1 MAALAQ
7 LVEHRFVVP
16 AVMGS
21 SPIGRPKR
29 YTARMKSFI
38 QEFKKFA
45 LRGNAIDLAIG
56 VVIGAAFN
64 AVTNSLVTNVITPPL
79 SLLTRGINF
88 SELAVGIPNTDAA
101 IQYGLFI
108 QAVISFVI
116 TAFALFL
123 LVQGMNKLA
132 AAARKEQQ
140 DGTAPPAEKSA
151 ELVVLEEIRDSLKAP
166 EQEINI

>member
-1 MAALAQ
+1 
-7 LVEHRFVVP
+7 VTRDGTHRT
-16 AVMGS
+16 
-21 SPIGRPKR
+21 GRGLRPPFSFF
-29 YTARMKSFI
+29 AILCDMKSFI

-56 VVIGAAFN
+56 VVIGASFN
-64 AVTNSLVTNVITPPL
+64 AVTGSLVNNIITPPL

-88 SELAVGIPNTDAA
+88 SELAFSIPNTDAF

-108 QAVISFVI
+108 QAMISFVI

-132 AAARKEQQ
+132 TAAKKEQ
-140 DGTAPPAEKSA
+140 DAGIAPPPEKSP
-151 ELVVLEEIRDSLKAP
+151 ELQVLEDIRDALKAP
-166 EQEINI
+166 EKEIEL

>member
-1 MAALAQ
+1 
-7 LVEHRFVVP
+7 
-16 AVMGS
+16 
-21 SPIGRPKR
+21 
-29 YTARMKSFI
+29 MKSFI

-64 AVTNSLVTNVITPPL
+64 AVTTSLVTNVMTPPL
-79 SLLTRGINF
+79 SLLTKGINF
-88 SELAVGIPNTDAA
+88 SDLALNIPNTDAHIA
-101 IQYGLFI
+101 YGLFI
-108 QAVISFVI
+108 QAMISFVI

-132 AAARKEQQ
+132 AAAKKEQE

-151 ELVVLEEIRDSLKAP
+151 ELAVLEDIRDALRAP
-166 EQEINI
+166 EKEIDM

>member
-1 MAALAQ
+1 
-7 LVEHRFVVP
+7 
-16 AVMGS
+16 
-21 SPIGRPKR
+21 
-29 YTARMKSFI
+29 MKSFI

-64 AVTNSLVTNVITPPL
+64 AVTTSLVTNIMTPPL
-79 SLLTRGINF
+79 SLLTKGINF
-88 SELAVGIPNTDAA
+88 SELAINIPNTDAYIA
-101 IQYGLFI
+101 YGLFI
-108 QAVISFVI
+108 QAMISFVI

-132 AAARKEQQ
+132 AAAKKEQE

-151 ELVVLEEIRDSLKAP
+151 ELQVLEDIRDALKAP
-166 EQEINI
+166 EKEIDM

>member
-1 MAALAQ
+1 
-7 LVEHRFVVP
+7 
-16 AVMGS
+16 
-21 SPIGRPKR
+21 
-29 YTARMKSFI
+29 MKSFI
-38 QEFKKFA
+38 KEFKTFA

-64 AVTNSLVTNVITPPL
+64 AVTTSLVANIMTPPL

-88 SELAVGIPNTDAA
+88 SDLAVSIPGTDAH

-123 LVQGMNKLA
+123 LVHGMNKLA
-132 AAARKEQQ
+132 AAAKREQEE
-140 DGTAPPAEKSA
+140 GTAPPPPKSP
-151 ELVVLEEIRDSLKAP
+151 ELEVLEEIRDALKAP
-166 EQEINI
+166 EKEINI

>member
-1 MAALAQ
+1 
-7 LVEHRFVVP
+7 
-16 AVMGS
+16 
-21 SPIGRPKR
+21 
-29 YTARMKSFI
+29 MKSFI

-64 AVTNSLVTNVITPPL
+64 AVTTSLVANVITPPL
-79 SLLTRGINF
+79 SLLTKGINF
-88 SELAVGIPNTDAA
+88 SDLAFSIPNTDAH

-132 AAARKEQQ
+132 TAAKRDQEA
-140 DGTAPPAEKSA
+140 GTAPPPEKSP
-151 ELVVLEEIRDSLKAP
+151 ELTVLEEIRDALKAP
-166 EQEINI
+166 EKQIEL

>member
-1 MAALAQ
+1 
-7 LVEHRFVVP
+7 
-16 AVMGS
+16 
-21 SPIGRPKR
+21 
-29 YTARMKSFI
+29 MKSFI
-38 QEFKKFA
+38 QEFRKFA
-45 LRGNAIDLAIG
+45 LRGNAIDLAIV

-64 AVTNSLVTNVITPPL
+64 AVTTSLVTNVITPPL

-88 SELAVGIPNTDAA
+88 SDLAIGIPTTDAA

-108 QAVISFVI
+108 QALISFII

-132 AAARKEQQ
+132 AAAKKEQE

-151 ELVVLEEIRDSLKAP
+151 ELQVLEEIRDSLKTP
-166 EQEINI
+166 EKEINI